1 MFLRRIV
8 KERLHALL
16 VAIFKRLPPALRV
29 KVVRDGMPMSD
40 ITRHLPTHLLVDL
53 SLGGARML
61 PRVRSIVVEGD
72 LGTYEAM
79 ARDRTILPSY
89 VKTGTWSPELQT
101 LLADRIFK
109 DGTGTFLDIGANI
122 GLTCIPVATRH
133 HVHCIGFEPDPTNY
147 ALLQGNIARNNANQF
162 IQTHNLAL
170 SDSDGELAL
179 ELSGDNLGDHRL
191 RLGGQAPGSDAFGE
205 SQRQTIKV
213 KTRRLDEVVDGTRLQ
228 SPVLAKIDVQGAELH
243 VLKGGAGILKNVDAI
258 VIEYWPYGL
267 KRAGASF
274 TELFHY
280 FRQFPYGSILGFD
293 RTLSNQSDSRLELRE
308 IDSIIS
314 ELNTASSSSD
324 PDFHIDIVLC
334 NDAGRELLE
343 QAGST

>member
-1 MFLRRIV
+1 VFLRRIF
-8 KERLHALL
+8 KEWLHTLL
-16 VAIFKRLPPALRV
+16 VAVFKRLPPAARV
-29 KVVRDGMPMSD
+29 KVIRDGIPMSD
-40 ITRHLPTHLLVDL
+40 IYRHLPTHLLVDL
-53 SLGGARML
+53 SLGGASVL
-61 PRVRSIVVEGD
+61 TRVKSIVVEGA

-89 VKTGTWSPELQT
+89 VKTGTWSSELQT

-109 DGTGTFLDIGANI
+109 NGAGTFLDIGANI

-133 HVHCIGFEPDPTNY
+133 RVSCIGFEPDPTNY
-147 ALLQGNIARNNANQF
+147 ALLRGNIARNSVSQY
-162 IQTHNLAL
+162 IQTHKIAL

-191 RLGGQAPGSDAFGE
+191 RLVEQAPDNGAFGE
-205 SQRQTIKV
+205 SHRQTIKV
-213 KTRRLDEVVDGTRLQ
+213 KALRLDEVVDGSQLQ

-243 VLKGGAGILKNVDAI
+243 VLKGSTGILKKIDVI

-274 TELFHY
+274 IELSHY
-280 FRQFPYGSILGFD
+280 LRVFPYGAILGFD
-293 RTLSNQSDSRLELRE
+293 RTLNKPSDSRLDLRE
-308 IDSIIS
+308 IDLILS
-314 ELNTASSSSD
+314 ELNGAFSSSD

-334 NDAGRELLE
+334 NDPGRELLE
-343 QAGST
+343 QTGSA